1 MATHKM
7 QSGEIEF
14 EVLLDDDG
22 RISDVVGPWP
32 EADGEVEL
40 TGVLPPH
47 AKVGNAPEHINSF
60 AEDRGMDVC
69 FYDGD
74 GCRTCFCVGER
85 MTCIRMC

>member
-1 MATHKM
+1 
-7 QSGEIEF
+7 
-14 EVLLDDDG
+14 
-22 RISDVVGPWP
+22 
-32 EADGEVEL
+32 VEL